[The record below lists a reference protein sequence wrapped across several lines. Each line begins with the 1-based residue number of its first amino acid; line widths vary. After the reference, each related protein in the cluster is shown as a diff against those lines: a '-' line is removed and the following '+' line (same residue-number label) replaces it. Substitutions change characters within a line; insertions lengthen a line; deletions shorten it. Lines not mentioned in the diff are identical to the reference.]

1 MTNAKL
7 SLNTDTIHYQVR
19 SAVADLCSGV
29 ENIRLVATALGD
41 RVGEL
46 LITAGAEELR
56 QTAAVVKAHSFGVLA
71 SLATLSNKAEPRLR
85 IFGMRRIQNRV
96 TTTPPEASRA
106 SRGKLGVERAHRR

>member
-7 SLNTDTIHYQVR
+7 YLNTDTIHYQVR

-46 LITAGAEELR
+46 LTTAGPEELR

-71 SLATLSNKAEPRLR
+71 SLATLSNRAERLATIADIRDAAEPAP
-85 IFGMRRIQNRV
+85 GDNDS
-96 TTTPPEASRA
+96 A
-106 SRGKLGVERAHRR
+106 